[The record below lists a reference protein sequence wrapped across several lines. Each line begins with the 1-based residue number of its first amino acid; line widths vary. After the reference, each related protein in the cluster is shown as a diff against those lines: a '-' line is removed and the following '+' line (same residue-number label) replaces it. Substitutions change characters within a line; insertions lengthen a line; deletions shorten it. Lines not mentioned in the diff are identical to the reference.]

1 MSSVSNIVGSI
12 TGSTSRDAAKESGA
26 AERDATR
33 QAIEAQEQAY
43 REVAPGMSQFLA
55 PQYQQ
60 AFQQSYL
67 PEEFQQMPDELTTGF
82 EDSSDYNRIN
92 AHFTGKYSR
101 KIHRN
106 LQNSGDVPRD
116 VSYEDWG
123 RQGMQAHDAGFNRQQ
138 VTDQADWESR
148 KEDYLGQFGLGGGG
162 GGGTGEY
169 SDDPLSQLRA
179 ASGAL
184 GGEAQSNFFQNFQED
199 PGTQY
204 RREQGMRS
212 IDRQSSKMGGL
223 GGGSRLKELSRF
235 NQQLANEQLGNRL
248 NQLGGLA
255 QSDIGIGSNLANMR
269 TGLAGAQAQGLQNMG
284 TSLSNQYSNV
294 AAAKNQGGSNMLQ
307 MGMMAAG
314 FSDRRLKENI
324 HKVGETNG
332 LAVYKWDW
340 RKEYEWLVKDQVPI
354 GFIAD
359 EVKKL
364 YPEAV
369 QTNKDGFQFV
379 NYSMILEQ

>member
-60 AFQQSYL
+60 AFQQSIL
-67 PEEFQQMPDELTTGF
+67 PEEFTE
-82 EDSSDYNRIN
+82 
-92 AHFTGKYSR
+92 
-101 KIHRN
+101 
-106 LQNSGDVPRD
+106 
-116 VSYEDWG
+116 SYEGSEREALIKRVVGDRDARFRYENHSWG
-123 RQGMQAHDAGFNRQQ
+123 RGEVPLEEDTFEAWQQRVSNQGRQRFEEKQATDKEEYLQRFGMGGAG
-138 VTDQADWESR
+138 
-148 KEDYLGQFGLGGGG
+148 GFGGA
-162 GGGTGEY
+162 GTGEY

-294 AAAKNQGGSNMLQ
+294 ASAKNQGGSNMLQ